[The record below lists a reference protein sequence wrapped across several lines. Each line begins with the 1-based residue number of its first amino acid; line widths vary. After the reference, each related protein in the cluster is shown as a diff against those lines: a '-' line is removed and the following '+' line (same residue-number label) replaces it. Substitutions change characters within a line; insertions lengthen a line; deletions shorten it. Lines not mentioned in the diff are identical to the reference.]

1 MTIKNHKFRNLKLDR
16 TGAALVE
23 FAIVA
28 PIFLLIVFASIEI
41 IQLNMIKK
49 LVQEAAY
56 FSARDAMVPGASIEE
71 AEATATQILG
81 YMNTQGAEISINNG
95 GVLNESSNSV
105 TVKITVPIAENSFL
119 IPRFSGNMEFSSTAT
134 MGTERYHGYYDPD

>member
-71 AEATATQILG
+71 AQVEPILPLITWVHPPPCVVMSQYTSKISPATF
-81 YMNTQGAEISINNG
+81 N
-95 GVLNESSNSV
+95 
-105 TVKITVPIAENSFL
+105 
-119 IPRFSGNMEFSSTAT
+119 
-134 MGTERYHGYYDPD
+134 